1 MREAKGNCPDRP
13 RIPQNYSPSELS
25 EVNPTTHLREVTKK
39 EENKGMGEDIEEGFK
54 EEEAEESP
62 TKPHPKKRKAS
73 TSNIRLS

>member
-39 EENKGMGEDIEEGFK
+39 EENKGMGEDIEEKIKTKEIKFVYLFFK
-54 EEEAEESP
+54 DLF
-62 TKPHPKKRKAS
+62 
-73 TSNIRLS
+73 IYL